1 MKKIEK
7 NGIDKIWQRG
17 GLLRKLN
24 QKENN
29 KMEEKTGGKLKTTQM
44 TTWKTNEGHNLHQM
58 EDKVLNKWISGQ
70 MQGK

>member
-17 GLLRKLN
+17 GLLRKFN

-29 KMEEKTGGKLKTTQM
+29 KMEEKTGGKLKTT
-44 TTWKTNEGHNLHQM
+44 
-58 EDKVLNKWISGQ
+58 
-70 MQGK
+70 